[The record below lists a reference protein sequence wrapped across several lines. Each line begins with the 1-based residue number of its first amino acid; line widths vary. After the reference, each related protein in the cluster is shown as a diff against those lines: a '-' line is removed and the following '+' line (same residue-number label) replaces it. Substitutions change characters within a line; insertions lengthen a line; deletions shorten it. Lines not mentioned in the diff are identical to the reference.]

1 MMSRA
6 VRVEGS
12 EVGVVLDNFV
22 SRVCCCAVTV
32 VGIAEA
38 VVPLFLFLFSL
49 LRRYI
54 GRWLGDTEE
63 TLEERRNILD
73 KLGFEWRLR
82 VHDDDTEGD
91 GNVEEFSILC
101 EGLEV
106 RGKTMTTTMSPT
118 FFCFSVL

>member
-1 MMSRA
+1 M
-6 VRVEGS
+6 
-12 EVGVVLDNFV
+12 
-22 SRVCCCAVTV
+22 CCCSVTV
-32 VGIAEA
+32 RFIAVGIVLIA
-38 VVPLFLFLFSL
+38 LFLVLFC
-49 LRRYI
+49 LRRYT

-106 RGKTMTTTMSPT
+106 RGKT
-118 FFCFSVL
+118 

>member
-1 MMSRA
+1 MLS
-6 VRVEGS
+6 
-12 EVGVVLDNFV
+12 FFF
-22 SRVCCCAVTV
+22 CC
-32 VGIAEA
+32 
-38 VVPLFLFLFSL
+38 

-106 RGKTMTTTMSPT
+106 RGKTQ
-118 FFCFSVL
+118 

>member
-1 MMSRA
+1 M
-6 VRVEGS
+6 
-12 EVGVVLDNFV
+12 L
-22 SRVCCCAVTV
+22 
-32 VGIAEA
+32 
-38 VVPLFLFLFSL
+38 PLCRFCWFC
-49 LRRYI
+49 LRRYV

-106 RGKTMTTTMSPT
+106 RWCLRGTRDNS
-118 FFCFSVL
+118 L

>member
-1 MMSRA
+1 M
-6 VRVEGS
+6 
-12 EVGVVLDNFV
+12 
-22 SRVCCCAVTV
+22 
-32 VGIAEA
+32 
-38 VVPLFLFLFSL
+38 
-49 LRRYI
+49 I

-106 RGKTMTTTMSPT
+106 RCQRGSIPHHTAMISQLI
-118 FFCFSVL
+118 CLFSYF